1 MDLDFTA
8 YVARKKSGVSG
19 ERGEGYAFEGDLKV
33 LRALRKV
40 RPLELAI
47 AQTVKLSK
55 AVVTGDLLGTAVKVG
70 PTQFPRIHRIVE
82 RCAKT
87 LGIAPPQVYIV
98 PRMDSYNA
106 YTFGTDDDAFI
117 VIHALLAEQFSDDE
131 LEFVIGHECGHI
143 QNNHVVYLT
152 TLVRIQQVMQM
163 SAGLLAPLLMPL
175 QLALQS
181 WARAAEITCDRAGLL
196 CCKSPEAAVRS
207 FARSPWARRKL
218 FAEMNVE
225 RLPRAARRGAR
236 GHRARRASSPR
247 LAPLPHQAHRGP
259 ADLHRQRALP
269 AGPSA
274 ATPAAI
280 AREELERKHLR
291 AHQGSLN
298 LERRPTHAN
307 ARRDQA
313 RPRGRPLRELGEL
326 ADKAGRPVAAGSGC
340 SPTAS
345 RASRRSARCWW
356 CSASS
361 TTARPPS

>member
-33 LRALRKV
+33 LRAMRKV

-207 FARSPWARRKL
+207 FARLAVGSPKL
-218 FAEMNVE
+218 FAEMNVTAYLAQLGE
-225 RLPRAARRGAR
+225 GREGIGRVGELTKTHPYVTKRIEALRIFT
-236 GHRARRASSPR
+236 AS
-247 LAPLPHQAHRGP
+247 
-259 ADLHRQRALP
+259 ALYQQSL
-269 AGPSA
+269 GRDGGDV
-274 ATPAAI
+274 
-280 AREELERKHLR
+280 REELERKTSDLIKV
-291 AHQGSLN
+291 L
-298 LERRPTHAN
+298 
-307 ARRDQA
+307 
-313 RPRGRPLRELGEL
+313 
-326 ADKAGRPVAAGSGC
+326 
-340 SPTAS
+340 
-345 RASRRSARCWW
+345 
-356 CSASS
+356 
-361 TTARPPS
+361 